1 MGTGILDGRTAYVTG
16 GSAGIGAA
24 TALALAR
31 HGASIVLGARR
42 KDRLLDVQQRIES
55 EVKGARV
62 LALELDVTND
72 LSLDEW
78 IDEAG
83 ALGPCSILVNNAGL
97 ALGRPR
103 IDELDIAQMDQV
115 LDVNVRAAFVVTR
128 KLVPGM
134 ISRASSGTPGDVVM
148 LGSVAA
154 TEPYANGSIYCAS
167 KAALHAFTR
176 SLRAELLG
184 RDVRVL
190 LFEPGMVETE
200 FSIVRNHGDVDAAKK
215 VYAGMHPVTADD
227 VAECIAFAVTRPRHV
242 SLDRMMIMSSDQ
254 LGTQTIFRR

>member
-1 MGTGILDGRTAYVTG
+1 MPGTRILDGRTAYVTG

-24 TALALAR
+24 TGLALAR

-42 KDRLLDVQQRIES
+42 KDRLLAVQQRIERD
-55 EVKGARV
+55 VPGAKV
-62 LALELDVTND
+62 LALEVDVTND

-103 IDELDIAQMDQV
+103 VDELDVAEMDRV

-134 ISRASSGTPGDVVM
+134 IARASSSPGDVVM

-154 TEPYANGSIYCAS
+154 TEPYANGSIY
-167 KAALHAFTR
+167 
-176 SLRAELLG
+176 
-184 RDVRVL
+184 
-190 LFEPGMVETE
+190 
-200 FSIVRNHGDVDAAKK
+200 
-215 VYAGMHPVTADD
+215 
-227 VAECIAFAVTRPRHV
+227 
-242 SLDRMMIMSSDQ
+242 
-254 LGTQTIFRR
+254 